1 MTVRLRGISVSHSAT
16 FVLASYV
23 GYCSQASGQ
32 GGTNAPSIASGR
44 IVPIF
49 SNVNTIQ
56 PGEWVS
62 IFGMNLAGSTA
73 SWNGTFSTSLGGT
86 SVTINGK
93 SGYPIYVS
101 PTQINLQTPDDTT
114 TGPVP
119 VVVTT
124 AGGKA
129 NSTVTLAE
137 FGPSFSLFDT
147 THVAG
152 IILRPDGS
160 GTQGGGAYDI
170 LGPAGNSLGYPT
182 VAAEPGDIVE
192 VFGVGFGPTSP
203 AVTAGQVFSG
213 AAPTVTPVNLLIN
226 GVSVTPTFAGLSS
239 AGLFQIN
246 LIVPPGLGAGD
257 LSLVA
262 GVGGVRTPAGAVI
275 SLQAP
280 LPASIVRGTG
290 SPW

>member
-1 MTVRLRGISVSHSAT
+1 MAIFA
-16 FVLASYV
+16 LASYV
-23 GYCSQASGQ
+23 GYCALASGQ
-32 GGTNAPSIASGR
+32 GGAGAPSITPGR
-44 IVPIF
+44 IVPIY

-62 IFGMNLAGSTA
+62 IFGTNLASSTM
-73 SWNGTFSTSLGGT
+73 SWNSPFPLSLAGT

-93 SGYPIYVS
+93 AAYLIYVS
-101 PTQINLQTPDDTT
+101 PTQINLQAPDDAA

-124 AGGKA
+124 ANGNA
-129 NSTVTLAE
+129 SSTVTLAQ

-160 GTQGGGAYDI
+160 GTQGGGTYDI
-170 LGPAGNSLGYPT
+170 LGPTGNSLGYPT
-182 VAAEPGDIVE
+182 VAAGPGDIVE
-192 VFGVGFGPTSP
+192 LFGVGLGPTSP
-203 AVTAGQVFSG
+203 TEAAGQAFSG
-213 AAPTVTPVNLLIN
+213 AAPAVNPVYLLIN
-226 GVSVTPTFAGLSS
+226 GVRVTPEFAGLSS

-246 LIVPPGLGAGD
+246 VIIPPGLGTGD
-257 LSLVA
+257 LSLLA
-262 GVGGVRTPAGAVI
+262 GVGGAQTPTGVVI

-280 LPASIVRGTG
+280 LPAA
-290 SPW
+290 P